1 MSDNQRRSLS
11 LAQQGVMLV
20 ALLLACEFSFI
31 GVLTWLLSEAEAEAG
46 RQEHARQVSAKAGR
60 LVLLVYDT
68 GDAVGRYARSLQLG
82 TADGISASKEE
93 VPEIIAWLKNEFKDN
108 EEATRLLEKIDK
120 NIAICLPVISDIQS
134 KSSALAEPGEKE
146 VWNQKR
152 AEIQPV
158 VNELVKDIP
167 AVIAISNRIE
177 ALGPEQERETRRI
190 TALVLVAGVVLNV
203 LMVALVAYL
212 FTNRITGRL
221 DSLAENIARMKDG
234 RGLKTLPGGKDE
246 IATVDKVI
254 QETAVAMRKE
264 MAMLKAQEAR
274 VKALIENLPVGIA
287 VVNDSG
293 TIEYTNSTMEN
304 SFKYSGHQLLGK
316 RLSRLLAAD
325 AGAAIDLDNIEF
337 STTHEFRALRRDGST
352 FPAEFTMA
360 EVDMEGEAKTLAMVM
375 DASEKF
381 EIKKRRQAFISMV
394 RTELKDPLT
403 QVAGFFNKLNATV
416 GSAVSA
422 KAADTTKLMQQNIE
436 RLIVLLNDL
445 FDMDKLESGKV
456 EIEPAQEKLAVIFER
471 SVNAVSVFAQQ
482 HEIHVQVNACTAE
495 VYVDANR
502 IVQVLVNLLSN
513 AIKFSP
519 PGSVVT
525 VATRQSPAY
534 LEIGVID
541 HGRGIPKAHLDS
553 VFIAYRQVEAGD
565 ASKKGGTGLGLAI
578 CKAIMKAH
586 GGEIGVNSE
595 EGKGSV
601 FWLKIPLVPLKVQ

>member
-1 MSDNQRRSLS
+1 
-11 LAQQGVMLV
+11 MLV